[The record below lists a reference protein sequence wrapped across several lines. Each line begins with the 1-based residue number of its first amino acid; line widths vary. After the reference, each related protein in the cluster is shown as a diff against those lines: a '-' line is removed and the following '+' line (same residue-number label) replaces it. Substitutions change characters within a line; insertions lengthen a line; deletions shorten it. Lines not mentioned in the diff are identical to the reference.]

1 MEIDLTPVLDMGID
15 LLAVVL
21 MGLGTWAL
29 AKLGRKFGLEAD
41 DQIRLVL
48 QEALEKGV
56 GYARERAREQGDDFA
71 RIEVRNAAAA
81 TAANYVIGRV
91 PQAAA
96 HFGLNEDGL
105 RELVRARLGGVD

>member
-1 MEIDLTPVLDMGID
+1 MEIDFTPVLDMGID